1 MSESTANEILD
12 TLMKNLKE
20 LVTTKSVVGEPIQA
34 GDATIIPIMKVA
46 LGFGAGG
53 GTTSEKTQTRGGG
66 GGGGVSIT
74 PVGFLVLEGG
84 NARMIT
90 PGQANKWDGIVDAIP
105 DLVDKFTQFR
115 AKSKA
120 GKQTPPA
127 SDNDAKTSSTSG
139 E

>member
-34 GDATIIPIMKVA
+34 GNATIIPIMKVT

-53 GTTSEKTQTRGGG
+53 GTSTEKAQAKGGG

-74 PVGFLVLEGG
+74 PVGFLVLEAGK
-84 NARMIT
+84 AQMIT
-90 PGQANKWDGIVDAIP
+90 PGQATKWEGIVDAIP
-105 DLVDKFTQFR
+105 DLIDKFAQFR
-115 AKSKA
+115 AKSRA
-120 GKQTPPA
+120 EKQSESNA
-127 SDNDAKTSSTSG
+127 TSN

>member
-1 MSESTANEILD
+1 MAESTANEILD

-53 GTTSEKTQTRGGG
+53 GTASEKAQTRGGG

-84 NARMIT
+84 KAQMIT
-90 PGQANKWDGIVDAIP
+90 PGQSNKWEGIVDAIP

-115 AKSKA
+115 TKTKA
-120 GKQTPPA
+120 GKQSSPA
-127 SDNDAKTSSTSG
+127 ANNEAESDTTSDV
-139 E
+139 